1 MSLGDGFEAAEVLQ
15 VTETGKFDTKAIK
28 QGDEGPRDLLILK
41 QRELENPGAAAAAE
55 AASLARE
62 NGAGLGTHPEQ
73 TPKDRV
79 QALMGS
85 RGLEDDEV
93 EFLDGVRSKALAK
106 ERAAKR
112 AREEAE
118 DEFDAALRERVV
130 ATAGPVAGIAV
141 KADGNLL
148 PPAAPGASAASIS
161 AAAAPSTMGRGLA
174 DAKRGS
180 AKSSHFALMVAR
192 RQRPA
197 ASPSSSSSPS
207 AAARAGPAPS
217 CGQESEPK
225 RPRQAAALSRAAA
238 AIATY
243 ASSDSESD

>member
-41 QRELENPGAAAAAE
+41 QRELENPEAAAAAE
-55 AASLARE
+55 ASSLARE
-62 NGAGLGTHPEQ
+62 NGTGPGTLPEQ

-130 ATAGPVAGIAV
+130 AAAGPVAGVAV
-141 KADGNLL
+141 KADGNSLAS
-148 PPAAPGASAASIS
+148 PATDES
-161 AAAAPSTMGRGLA
+161 AAASASVAAAPATMGRGLA
-174 DAKRGS
+174 DAKQSSG
-180 AKSSHFALMVAR
+180 KSSHFALMVAK

-197 ASPSSSSSPS
+197 ATPSPPV
-207 AAARAGPAPS
+207 AARAGAAPREAVS
-217 CGQESEPK
+217 APK
-225 RPRQAAALSRAAA
+225 RPRPTAELSRAAA

-243 ASSDSESD
+243 ASSDSDSD

>member
-28 QGDEGPRDLLILK
+28 QDDEGPRDLLILK

-55 AASLARE
+55 ASALARE
-62 NGAGLGTHPEQ
+62 NGAGPSAPPEQ
-73 TPKDRV
+73 SPQDRV

-93 EFLDGVRSKALAK
+93 EFLDGVRTKALAK

-130 ATAGPVAGIAV
+130 ATAGPVAGVAV
-141 KADGNLL
+141 KADGNLQAS
-148 PPAAPGASAASIS
+148 PAGAAPASAG
-161 AAAAPSTMGRGLA
+161 AAPATVGRGLA
-174 DAKRGS
+174 DGKQSSG
-180 AKSSHFALMVAR
+180 KSSHFALMVAR

-197 ASPSSSSSPS
+197 ASRRPVAAS
-207 AAARAGPAPS
+207 AGAAPREVASA
-217 CGQESEPK
+217 PK
-225 RPRQAAALSRAAA
+225 RACPPGVLSRAAA
-238 AIATY
+238 AITTY
-243 ASSDSESD
+243 ASSDSDSD